1 MRKIGIALVVLLALG
16 IGFWW
21 FSARDGG
28 SLPGSPGSS
37 GASGSAIA
45 ADAPL
50 AFVPADTPYLIAN
63 LERMPKATVDAFL
76 QQGEPILQLWGSQM
90 DMVHR
95 RLGEDEK
102 SRDAAKWIDAIG
114 EEFKGKKATEVIA
127 GLGLD
132 PQALS
137 AVYGIGLVPVARMK
151 LADPA
156 AFRGFVAR
164 LEQRSGETIP
174 TGRIDDVDYWQL
186 TSPDAP
192 LRGIFA
198 LQGQHLVAT
207 LAPVGDDA
215 SLRSLLGIERP
226 ANALRNGGE
235 LAAINA
241 KYGYVPYATGYV
253 DSTRVVALL
262 TGPATPLETAFLQ
275 ALKIEKPAVDAV
287 CQTEFAAMATVAPRL
302 VIGYTSLE
310 PKNSHAIS
318 RIELREDVAQD
329 LMTLRAPMPGL
340 DAAEGSA
347 FNVGVALLAGQLP
360 TLANKWADA
369 AAASPWQCSTLT
381 NLNQSFVEL
390 RQQAAN
396 PAVFMVAPAVNAFHA
411 ILTRIDITS
420 LDTQPD
426 LAGKLL
432 IGSPNPTALLGM
444 AQSFAPQIASLK
456 LEPNGDVLP
465 LPALE
470 GVPANV
476 PAHAAMGDGLIGLS
490 FGAGEEAT
498 LKQALT
504 VDATRQPLLVMG
516 YSGAAFSEF
525 MDKSMGA
532 TNAAIEDPEA
542 RAEADQ
548 SLKMVRDMYALIRHI
563 EMRVEFDENGVAIH
577 QISSM
582 N

>member
-1 MRKIGIALVVLLALG
+1 MRKIGIALVVLLLLG
-16 IGFWW
+16 AGFWW
-21 FSARDGG
+21 FSGRNTG
-28 SLPGSPGSS
+28 SLPGTAGT
-37 GASGSAIA
+37 SAVD

-76 QQGEPILQLWGSQM
+76 QQSEPVMQLWSSQM
-90 DMVHR
+90 ELFNS
-95 RLGEDEK
+95 RLGEDEDA
-102 SRDAAKWIDAIG
+102 REAAKWVNAIG
-114 EEFKGKKATEVIA
+114 EEFKGKRATDVISA
-127 GLGLD
+127 LGLD

-137 AVYGIGLVPVARMK
+137 AVYGIGLVPVARMT

-156 AFRGFVAR
+156 AFRAFVAR
-164 LEQRSGETIP
+164 VEQRSGEKIP
-174 TGRIDDVDYWQL
+174 TGRIDEIDYWQL
-186 TSPDAP
+186 TSPEAP
-192 LRGIFA
+192 LRAIFA
-198 LQGQHLVAT
+198 LQGRHLVAT
-207 LAPVGDDA
+207 LAPVGDDGA
-215 SLRSLLGIERP
+215 LRTLLGIERP
-226 ANALRNGGE
+226 ANALRDGGE

-253 DSTRVVALL
+253 DSARLVALL
-262 TGPATPLETAFLQ
+262 TAPATPLEIAFLQ

-287 CQTEFAAMATVAPRL
+287 CQAEYAAMATVAPRL
-302 VIGYTSLE
+302 VIGYTELE
-310 PKNSHAIS
+310 AKQSSAIS
-318 RIELREDVAQD
+318 RIELRKDIAQD
-329 LMTLRAPMPGL
+329 LMALRAPMPGL
-340 DAAEGSA
+340 DAAAGSA
-347 FNVGVALLAGQLP
+347 FNVGLALHPGELP

-369 AAASPWQCSTLT
+369 AAASPWRCSTLG
-381 NLNQSFVEL
+381 NLNQAFVEL

-411 ILTRIDITS
+411 ILTRIDVAS

-432 IGSPNPTALLGM
+432 IGSPNPAALLGM
-444 AQSFAPQIASLK
+444 AKSFAPQIASLK

-504 VDATRQPLLVMG
+504 VDRARQPLFVMG
-516 YSGAAFSEF
+516 YSGAAFSQF
-525 MDKSMGA
+525 MEKSMAA
-532 TNAAIEDPEA
+532 TNASIEDPAA
-542 RAEADQ
+542 RAEAEE
-548 SLKMVRDMYALIRHI
+548 SLKMVRDMYGLIRHI
-563 EMRVEFDENGVAIH
+563 EMRVEFDEHGVAIH
-577 QISSM
+577 QVSSM